1 MKKRAYIA
9 TYAII
14 ITITFVVYS
23 NSLKNEFIDYWD
35 DNTYITNNELIRSL
49 NLHNLKLIFS
59 SFFSTDYY
67 PLNLFSYAI
76 DYHFWHLNPIGY
88 HITNTLLHSLNAILI
103 FLIIKTIATRT
114 PVAAIATLIFI
125 IHPINV
131 ESVVWISQRKAVLSS
146 LFFFMSF
153 YLYIKSQQGKRYC
166 YLASIIIYI
175 FAILS
180 KSSVVMF
187 PFILLFFDLCFNRR
201 RLSANILDKIP
212 FLFISVMASTITI
225 ITFERSPAFEFYQQ
239 GLCWR
244 ILSMLRIFSAY
255 VAKIFIPIGLNNNYV
270 NYVPISIFEQGIIIS
285 ILFLSIISFLAY
297 RCFKREKII
306 FFCILWFFINL
317 IPVSNIIPIP
327 HWMADRYLYYSSF
340 AFSWFIATLFEK
352 AFQGSTSYAIFSRL
366 AKIVCPLLM
375 TVILIFYL
383 SLTIIRNRDWQDS
396 ITLWEDCVRKDPNG
410 ALAHTYL
417 GASYMKKG
425 LKDKALIE
433 FKTALQLNPRRANA
447 LANLAYMD
455 IEKGDL
461 DNAIKKIRLALLY
474 EGDNYEAHNALG
486 IFYMFKGRYHRA
498 VVEFQR
504 ALELQPESIAD
515 LLLIYNNLGVA
526 YHKKGLQQ
534 DAIFVFNKALKLYP
548 DDYEANLNLA
558 TIYAFYMNDK
568 KNAIHY
574 LNKIKDLQPM
584 SRHIGQIEARIAEI
598 VE

>member
-1 MKKRAYIA
+1 MGKKPYIA

-14 ITITFVVYS
+14 IIITFGVYS

-35 DNTYITNNELIRSL
+35 DNTYITGNELIKTL
-49 NLHNLKLIFS
+49 NLHNLKSIFS

-67 PLNLFSYAI
+67 PLNLLSYAI
-76 DYHFWHLNPIGY
+76 DYHFWQLNPIGY

-103 FLIIKTIATRT
+103 FLIIKTITARM
-114 PVAAIATLIFI
+114 PVAAIATVIFI

-131 ESVVWISQRKAVLSS
+131 ESVVWVSQRKTVLSS
-146 LFFFMSF
+146 LFFLISF
-153 YLYIKSQQGKRYC
+153 YLYIKCQQGKRYC
-166 YLASIIIYI
+166 YLASIVIYI

-187 PFILLFFDLCFNRR
+187 PFILLLFDLCFNRR
-201 RLSANILDKIP
+201 RLSANMLDKIP
-212 FLFISVMASTITI
+212 FLFISIMASIITI

-239 GLCWR
+239 GLYWR
-244 ILSMLRIFSAY
+244 ILGMLSIFSAY
-255 VAKIFIPIGLNNNYV
+255 VGKVFIPIGLNNNYV
-270 NYVPISIFEQGIIIS
+270 NYIPTSIFVWRTIIS
-285 ILFLSIISFLAY
+285 ILFLSIIAFLAY
-297 RCFKREKII
+297 RCLKRDRII

-352 AFQGSTSYAIFSRL
+352 AFQGSASYAIFSRL
-366 AKIVCPLLM
+366 EKIGCPLLM
-375 TVILIFYL
+375 MAILIFYV

-425 LKDKALIE
+425 LRDKALIE

-455 IEKGDL
+455 IERGLL
-461 DNAIKKIRLALLY
+461 DDAIKKIRLALLY
-474 EGDNYEAHNALG
+474 EGNNYEAHNALG
-486 IFYMFKGRYHRA
+486 IFYMSKGRYHRA

-504 ALELQPESIAD
+504 ALELQPETIAD
-515 LLLIYNNLGVA
+515 FLLIYNNLGVA

-534 DAIFVFNKALKLYP
+534 DAIFVFNKALNIYP
-548 DDYEANLNLA
+548 DDYEGNLNLA
-558 TIYAFYMNDK
+558 TIYAFYLNDK

-574 LNKIKDLQPM
+574 LNKIKTLQPM
-584 SRHIGQIEARIAEI
+584 SLHIGQIEARIAEI
-598 VE
+598 AE